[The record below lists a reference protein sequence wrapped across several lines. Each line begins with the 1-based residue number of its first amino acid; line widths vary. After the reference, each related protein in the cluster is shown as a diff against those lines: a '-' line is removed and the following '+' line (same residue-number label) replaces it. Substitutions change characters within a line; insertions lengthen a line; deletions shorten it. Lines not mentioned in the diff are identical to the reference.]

1 MTYYEYLSPS
11 SEWLAPKIEDSR
23 ITVGDHTYASSRI
36 KFALWNPEEK
46 IQIGKFCSFAKD
58 VIIFGGGEHFISRAT
73 TYPLQW
79 FLSETKSYDRNL
91 DGTTKGTTV
100 IENDVW
106 IGYEATIMSG
116 VKIGNGAVIGAKAV
130 VAKDIPDYAIAIGNP
145 AKVIRYRFKPETI
158 ARLLELRWW
167 DWDIQKITANMD
179 LLYTNPDNWP
189 QDLHFL

>member
-1 MTYYEYLSPS
+1 
-11 SEWLAPKIEDSR
+11 
-23 ITVGDHTYASSRI
+23 
-36 KFALWNPEEK
+36 
-46 IQIGKFCSFAKD
+46 
-58 VIIFGGGEHFISRAT
+58 
-73 TYPLQW
+73 
-79 FLSETKSYDRNL
+79 
-91 DGTTKGTTV
+91 
-100 IENDVW
+100 
-106 IGYEATIMSG
+106 MSG

-158 ARLLELRWW
+158 VRLLALRWW